1 MFCPQ
6 CKAEYR
12 EGFTTCSD
20 CGVALVAALP
30 PEPEPR
36 FVDFEEILSTYNPGD
51 IAIIKSLLDGEG
63 ITYYFLGDHLTL
75 RPMGDAA
82 RLMVAKEDAESARE
96 LLANLDLSYSEASSF
111 DDKEHEEEEEGDG
124 EDGANEEE
132 PGDDS

>member
-6 CKAEYR
+6 CKTEYR

-30 PEPEPR
+30 AEPETSY
-36 FVDFEEILSTYNPGD
+36 VDFEEILSTYNPGD
-51 IAIIKSLLDGEG
+51 IAIIKSLLDSEG

-82 RLMVAKEDAESARE
+82 RLMVAKEEAESARD

-111 DDKEHEEEEEGDG
+111 DDEEHEEEDDG
-124 EDGANEEE
+124 EDGSDEEE
-132 PGDDS
+132 PDDEN

>member
-20 CGVALVAALP
+20 CGVALVTALP
-30 PEPEPR
+30 PEPETR
-36 FVDFEEILSTYNPGD
+36 YVDFEEILATYNPGD
-51 IAIIKSLLDGEG
+51 IAIIKSLLDSEG

-82 RLMVAKEDAESARE
+82 RLMVAKEEAESARE

-111 DDKEHEEEEEGDG
+111 DDEEHEEDG
-124 EDGANEEE
+124 EDEQE
-132 PGDDS
+132 PDDDY

>member
-20 CGVALVAALP
+20 CGVALVTDLP
-30 PEPEPR
+30 PEPEPH

-51 IAIIKSLLDGEG
+51 IAVIKSLLDSEG
-63 ITYYFLGDHLTL
+63 VTYYFLGDHLTL

-82 RLMVAKEDAESARE
+82 RLMVAKEEAESARE
-96 LLANLDLSYSEASSF
+96 LLANLDLSYSETSSF
-111 DDKEHEEEEEGDG
+111 ADEEDG
-124 EDGANEEE
+124 EDQEE
-132 PGDDS
+132 PDNDS